1 MRWMRSRVAVVA
13 CLAPVL
19 GLAGCGDDEPADTAL
34 PTIEAGDRYV
44 AIGDSYTSGPRI
56 GDSSGNQ
63 GCEQTTGNYPH
74 RLAAAMELDLVDV
87 SCGGANTASLTG
99 RQTPPNGKP
108 VAPQLDALTE
118 DTDLVTLSIGG
129 NDGKV
134 FGNLVTTCVGLA
146 ARDPEGSPC
155 ATLAGSADGELA
167 AAIAGLAD
175 KVADAAKTARE
186 RAPEARVLVIGY
198 PQIFPATGTCDEL
211 PLATGDYPFAHD
223 LMQRIVAAQQAGAEQ
238 AGVEYVDVWTAT
250 QGHDICADE
259 PWIAGITPD
268 GRALSY
274 HPYAEEQQAVAD
286 LLQAR
291 VGG

>member
-1 MRWMRSRVAVVA
+1 MKWMRSRWAVAA

-19 GLAGCGDDEPADTAL
+19 GLAGCGDDEPADTAP

-56 GDSSGNQ
+56 GETSGKP

-74 RLAAAMELDLVDV
+74 LLAAALDLDLVDV
-87 SCGGANTASLTG
+87 SCGGATTESLTES
-99 RQTPPNGKP
+99 QTPPNGKP
-108 VAPQLDALTE
+108 VAPQLDALTT

-146 ARDPEGSPC
+146 SRDPEGSPC
-155 ATLAGSADGELA
+155 ATLAGSADAELA
-167 AAIAGLAD
+167 SAIAGLAD
-175 KVADAAKTARE
+175 KVADAAKAVRE
-186 RAPEARVLVIGY
+186 RAPEARVVVIGY
-198 PQIFPATGTCDEL
+198 PQVFPATGTCDEL
-211 PLATGDYPFAHD
+211 PLATGDYPFARD
-223 LMQRIVAAQQAGAEQ
+223 LMQRIVAAQEAGAEQ
-238 AGVEYVDVWTAT
+238 ARVEYVDVWAAT
-250 QGHDICADE
+250 DGRDICADE
-259 PWIAGITPD
+259 PWVAGITPV

-274 HPYAEEQQAVAD
+274 HPYAAEQQAVAD

-291 VGG
+291 VGD